1 MVKRCE
7 AEEVAELGGWG
18 CHVEVLCWYKA
29 PENDL
34 ELDETMLT
42 GWCLP
47 GNNQNLES
55 SSMMF
60 TSQSNSLAFPGH
72 E

>member
-34 ELDETMLT
+34 GLVETM
-42 GWCLP
+42 
-47 GNNQNLES
+47 
-55 SSMMF
+55 
-60 TSQSNSLAFPGH
+60 
-72 E
+72 